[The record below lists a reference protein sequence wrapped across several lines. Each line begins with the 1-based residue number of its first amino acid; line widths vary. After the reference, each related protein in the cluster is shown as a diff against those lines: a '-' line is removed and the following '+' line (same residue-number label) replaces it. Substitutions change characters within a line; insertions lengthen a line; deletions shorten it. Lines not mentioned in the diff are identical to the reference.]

1 MIKCIAIDDES
12 LALKQLSGYIEK
24 TPYLQLL
31 GKFDNAIDAI
41 GFLRNNQVDLMF
53 VDIEMPEL
61 NGMEFVKSLNNPP
74 KVIFI
79 TAYSEYAVEG
89 FRVNAVDYLLKP
101 IGYAD
106 FLKSAEK
113 ANALFS
119 TAVNTIEEKAKEEK
133 TIFVKSG
140 NRHIR
145 VKIAEIT
152 HIEGMR
158 EYVKIHR
165 LNNTGIMTLMSMKK
179 LEDTLS
185 KDRFMRIHRSFII
198 NLDFLNKIERS
209 RIIFDDGTY
218 IPVSEQYLNSVRA
231 YIEKNSLK

>member
-24 TPYLQLL
+24 TPYLQLV
-31 GKFDNAIDAI
+31 GKFGNAIEAI
-41 GFLRNNQVDLMF
+41 GFLQNNQVDLMF

-61 NGMEFVKSLNNPP
+61 SGMEFVKSLNSPP

-79 TAYSEYAVEG
+79 TAYSQYAVEG

-101 IGYAD
+101 IGYTD

-113 ANALFS
+113 ANALFNKPS
-119 TAVNTIEEKAKEEK
+119 EEKKRDEEE
-133 TIFVKSG
+133 TLFVKSG
-140 NRHIR
+140 NQHIR
-145 VKIAEIT
+145 VKLTEIT
-152 HIEGMR
+152 YVEGMR

-165 LNNTGIMTLMSMKK
+165 VNDTGIMTLMSLRH
-179 LEDTLS
+179 LEETLS
-185 KDRFMRIHRSFII
+185 KEKFMRVHRSYIV
-198 NLDFLNKIERS
+198 NLDFLSKVERS
-209 RIIFDDGTY
+209 RILFDDGTY
-218 IPVSEQYLNSVRA
+218 IPVSEQYLSIVKE

>member
-1 MIKCIAIDDES
+1 MITCIAIDDES

-24 TPYLQLL
+24 TPYLKLVE
-31 GKFDNAIDAI
+31 KFDNAIDAI
-41 GFLRNNQVDLMF
+41 GFLQRNKVDLMF

-79 TAYSEYAVEG
+79 TAYSQYAVDG

-106 FLKSAEK
+106 FLKSADK
-113 ANALFS
+113 ANALFNVPVKS
-119 TAVNTIEEKAKEEK
+119 KNDTKEE
-133 TIFVKSG
+133 TLFVKSG
-140 NRHIR
+140 NQHIR
-145 VKIAEIT
+145 IKIAEIT

-158 EYVKIHR
+158 EYVKIHC

-179 LEDTLS
+179 LENILS
-185 KDRFMRIHRSFII
+185 KDRFMRIHRSYII
-198 NLDFLNKIERS
+198 NLDYLNKIERS
-209 RIIFDDGTY
+209 RIIFDDGSF
-218 IPVSEQYLNSVRA
+218 IPVSEQYISNVKE